1 MHLPSLPFRLIRPAP
16 EAGVAEALL
25 RLLDSRDADW
35 DAIAQHAM
43 RDAALTLALLWMAPL
58 APDEAPVLNIALAQR
73 LARAGRPL
81 LRAWLMHAGSRPV
94 QLEAIRRANARALLV
109 AEAAMHLAIE
119 KHYPRPDE
127 AYLAGI
133 WRGVGELSL
142 IASSP
147 DYPALREQHGTLA
160 ELRVAERQ
168 RFGTDHIQLSASL
181 GEHCGLPMLVI
192 DAVALSSALEEH
204 VLDAHPLA
212 AILRAAVCLTEPTP
226 RYDEAVRL
234 SGLNQ
239 NSLESLKT
247 DVNFL
252 SAQGL
257 KEIGIGLPVQAQ
269 ARNQP
274 PAYPVLSAGWR
285 ALTLAG
291 LLSGLFNDCDAAQ
304 IHQRLSDAVRLMFGK
319 MPPLMLGASGDAITT
334 LVSEDRRIPPTNLAE
349 LGLRVDDETSVI
361 ALAIRTQSATSH
373 FPGADGPGRSTRDW
387 HLTRWLGASGI
398 LCLPWRTATHT
409 GVAVLGID
417 ESLDMTPDDQQ
428 VMGQLVELAAR
439 ALSAQQQQAQA
450 LAALTEALQ
459 SEQLEKTRRVTHEI
473 NNPLTVIKSYLGI
486 IAQRDASNATLNSE
500 LDQVSKEID
509 RVSTLLRGLTTPSSA
524 GAEAATASV
533 SEVIGDLQRLYG
545 EPLFRQQGR
554 ELDVRVPGGLPRV
567 AMPAS
572 ALKQVLL
579 NLMRNAAEAL
589 PEGRRLSI
597 TSPGALIADGT
608 PSLEIRLLDNGPGIP
623 DQRLRQLFNP
633 APSAKGS
640 AHQGIGLSIVK
651 DILTQWGAYILCR
664 SHQNQGTSF
673 QLFIP
678 LEGAV

>member
-1 MHLPSLPFRLIRPAP
+1 MQLPSLPFRLTRPAP
-16 EAGVAEALL
+16 DAGVAEALL

-35 DAIAQHAM
+35 DVIAQHAM
-43 RDAALTLALLWMAPL
+43 RDAALSLALLWMAPL
-58 APDEAPVLNIALAQR
+58 TPTEAPALGIVLSQR

-81 LRAWLMHAGSRPV
+81 LRAWLMHAGSRPF
-94 QLEAIRRANARALLV
+94 QIEAIRRSNARALLV

-119 KHYPRPDE
+119 KRYPRPDE
-127 AYLAGI
+127 AYLAGL

-142 IASSP
+142 IASTP
-147 DYPALREQHGTLA
+147 DYLPLREQYGNPA
-160 ELRVAERQ
+160 ELRLAERQ

-181 GEHCGLPMLVI
+181 GQHCGLPALVV

-204 VLDAHPLA
+204 VHAAHPLA
-212 AILRAAVCLTEPTP
+212 GILRTAVCLTDPSP
-226 RYDEAVRL
+226 RMDEAARL
-234 SGLNQ
+234 SGLSVD
-239 NSLESLKT
+239 SLDSLKT

-252 SAQGL
+252 SSQGL
-257 KEIGIGLPVQAQ
+257 QEIGIGLPVATGN
-269 ARNQP
+269 RNLP

-285 ALTLAG
+285 ALTLTGLLAG
-291 LLSGLFNDCDAAQ
+291 LFDDCDAAQ
-304 IHQRLSDAVRLMFGK
+304 IHQRLADAFRLMFGK
-319 MPPLMLGASGDAITT
+319 PAPLMLTAVDGRIDPLIA
-334 LVSEDRRIPPTNLAE
+334 EDRRISATSLNE

-361 ALAIRTQSATSH
+361 ALAIRTQSSTSH

-387 HLTRWLGASGI
+387 HLTRWLSASGI
-398 LCLPWRTATHT
+398 LCLPWQTSART

-428 VMGQLVELAAR
+428 VMGQLVDLAAR
-439 ALSAQQQQAQA
+439 ALSAQLQQQQQ
-450 LAALTEALQ
+450 LAELTASLQ
-459 SEQLEKTRRVTHEI
+459 SAQQEKTRRVTHEI

-486 IAQRDASNATLNSE
+486 IAQRDERNTALSSE

-509 RVSTLLRGLTTPSSA
+509 RVSALLRRLTDPDSA
-524 GAEAATASV
+524 ATESATASV
-533 SEVIGDLQRLYG
+533 SEVVGDLQRLYG
-545 EPLFRQQGR
+545 EPLFGQQGR
-554 ELDVRVPGGLPRV
+554 ELDIRVPGGLPRV

-597 TSPGALIADGT
+597 TSPGMLIADGA

-623 DQRLRQLFNP
+623 DQRLRRLFDP
-633 APSAKGS
+633 APTAKGGH
-640 AHQGIGLSIVK
+640 HQGIGLSIVK
-651 DILTQWGAYILCR
+651 DILSQWGAYILCR
-664 SHQNQGTSF
+664 SQQNQGTSF

-678 LEGAV
+678 LEDAG